1 METDPKPRPLPR
13 CPVCGR
19 RASQETRPFC
29 SPRCAQVDLGRW
41 LTGAYAI
48 PGQAEDSQ
56 AAEDERG

>member
-1 METDPKPRPLPR
+1 MAPESKPRPLPR

-19 RASQETRPFC
+19 RASEETRPFC

-48 PGQAEDSQ
+48 PGKEED
-56 AAEDERG
+56 AAEDAEDRG

>member
-1 METDPKPRPLPR
+1 MNPETPPRPLPR

-19 RASQETRPFC
+19 RATAETRPFC

-48 PGQAEDSQ
+48 PGEAEDASRIDDD
-56 AAEDERG
+56 A